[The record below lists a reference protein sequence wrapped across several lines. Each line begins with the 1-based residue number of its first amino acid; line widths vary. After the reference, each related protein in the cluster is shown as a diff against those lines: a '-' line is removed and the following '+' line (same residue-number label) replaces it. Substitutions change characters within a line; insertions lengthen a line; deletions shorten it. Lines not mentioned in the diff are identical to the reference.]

1 MASDGIRVGPL
12 GSSPLRDLSHALEER
27 ARELETLIAGL
38 DEVIAEQSAERTRVR
53 LALAQAEEVRAQIME
68 HRRLVRPEVLAGA
81 LRRSGELY
89 ARMRSLDS
97 RLEGLEE
104 RRAGMR
110 SERDQLGQIR
120 PLAAELRADQ
130 GARLVTS
137 DDPQVVCRRAER
149 QLQRLGQNLLR
160 FQLGQVSQDHE
171 AISDMIMSGPL
182 EDLADVVLAVELIG
196 RRVGRAP
203 ALTVTSEV
211 TQCKEVTRRAMARM
225 HRLLFQ
231 ISPEGLEEEGLVA
244 SVRRAG
250 ADLIG
255 IVIVGVQVI
264 GEERHLS
271 TPIGL
276 AAFRVVVEAIEN
288 AYRHGRADEVE
299 VVVAFLPGRLQVVVG
314 DHGEG
319 FDVGATEARLGR
331 TRSLGLISMRE
342 RVENVGGSFEI
353 RSALGAGT
361 EVRAVFTSP

>member
-1 MASDGIRVGPL
+1 MASDGIRVGAL
-12 GSSPLRDLSHALEER
+12 GSSPLRDLSHALQAR
-27 ARELETLIAGL
+27 AQELETLIAGV
-38 DEVIAEQSAERTRVR
+38 DEVIAEQSADRTRVR
-53 LALAQAEEVRAQIME
+53 LALAQAEAVRAQIRE

-89 ARMRSLDS
+89 ARMRFLES
-97 RLEGLEE
+97 RLEGLAE
-104 RRAGMR
+104 RRAGMQ

-120 PLAAELRADQ
+120 PLAVELGADQ
-130 GARLVTS
+130 SARLVTA

-149 QLQRLGQNLLR
+149 QLQRL
-160 FQLGQVSQDHE
+160 VAQDHE
-171 AISDMIMSGPL
+171 AISAMIMSGPL

-196 RRVGRAP
+196 RRVGRVP
-203 ALTVTSEV
+203 ALTVTTEV

-231 ISPEGLEEEGLVA
+231 ISPQGLEEEGLVT

-255 IVIVGVQVI
+255 IVTVRVQVV

-271 TPIGL
+271 LAVGL

-288 AYRHGRADEVE
+288 AYRHGRAEEVE
-299 VVVAFLPGRLQVVVG
+299 AVFAFLPGRLQVVVA

-331 TRSLGLISMRE
+331 TRSLGLITMRE

-353 RSALGAGT
+353 RSSLGAGT
-361 EVRAVFTSP
+361 EVRAVFGTS

>member
-1 MASDGIRVGPL
+1 MASDGITAGALR
-12 GSSPLRDLSHALEER
+12 SSPLRDLSHALEER
-27 ARELETLIAGL
+27 AQELETLIAGL

-53 LALAQAEEVRAQIME
+53 LALAQAEAVRAQIMK

-89 ARMRSLDS
+89 ARTRSLDA
-97 RLEGLEE
+97 RLDGLEE
-104 RRAGMR
+104 RRAGMQ

-120 PLAAELRADQ
+120 PLAAELGAD
-130 GARLVTS
+130 ASVRSVTA
-137 DDPQVVCRRAER
+137 DDAQVVCRRAER
-149 QLQRLGQNLLR
+149 QLQRL
-160 FQLGQVSQDHE
+160 VTQDHQ
-171 AISDMIMSGPL
+171 AISEMIMSGPL
-182 EDLADVVLAVELIG
+182 EDLADVVLAAELIG
-196 RRVGRAP
+196 RRVGRVP
-203 ALTVTSEV
+203 VPTVTSEV

-225 HRLLFQ
+225 DRLLFQ
-231 ISPEGLEEEGLVA
+231 ISPQGLEEEGLVT

-250 ADLIG
+250 ADLLG
-255 IVIVGVQVI
+255 TVTVRVQVI
-264 GEERHLS
+264 GEERHLA
-271 TPIGL
+271 TAVGL

-288 AYRHGRADEVE
+288 AYRHGRAEEVE
-299 VVVAFLPGRLQVVVG
+299 VVVAFPPGRLQVVVA

-361 EVRAVFTSP
+361 EVRAVFELP

>member
-1 MASDGIRVGPL
+1 MASDGMRVGVI
-12 GSSPLRDLSHALEER
+12 GSSPLRDLSHALEAR
-27 ARELETLIAGL
+27 AQELETLLAGL
-38 DEVIAEQSAERTRVR
+38 DQVIAEQSAERNRVR

-89 ARMRSLDS
+89 GRMRSLDA

-104 RRAGMR
+104 RRNGMR
-110 SERDQLGQIR
+110 SEREQLGQIR
-120 PLAAELRADQ
+120 PLAAELGVDLT
-130 GARLVTS
+130 ARSVTA

-149 QLQRLGQNLLR
+149 QLQRLVG
-160 FQLGQVSQDHE
+160 QDHE

-203 ALTVTSEV
+203 ALTVTREV
-211 TQCKEVTRRAMARM
+211 TECKEVTRRAMARM

-231 ISPEGLEEEGLVA
+231 ISPQGLEEEGLVT
-244 SVRRAG
+244 SVRRVG
-250 ADLIG
+250 ADLLG
-255 IVIVGVQVI
+255 VVTVRVQVV
-264 GEERHLS
+264 GEERHL
-271 TPIGL
+271 PLAMAL

-288 AYRHGRADEVE
+288 AYRHGRAEEVE
-299 VVVAFLPGRLQVVVG
+299 VVVAFLPRRLQVVVA
-314 DHGEG
+314 DHGDG

-353 RSALGAGT
+353 RSSLGAGT
-361 EVRAVFTSP
+361 EVRAVFDTA

>member
-1 MASDGIRVGPL
+1 MASDGIRVGAL
-12 GSSPLRDLSHALEER
+12 GSSPLRDLSHALEAR
-27 ARELETLIAGL
+27 AQELETVIAGL

-53 LALAQAEEVRAQIME
+53 LALAQAEAVRAQIME
-68 HRRLVRPEVLAGA
+68 YRRLVRPEVLAGA

-97 RLEGLEE
+97 RLEGLAE
-104 RRAGMR
+104 RRAGMQ

-120 PLAAELRADQ
+120 PLAVELGADQ
-130 GARLVTS
+130 SARLVTA

-149 QLQRLGQNLLR
+149 QLQRL
-160 FQLGQVSQDHE
+160 VAQDHE
-171 AISDMIMSGPL
+171 AISAMIMSGPL

-203 ALTVTSEV
+203 ALTVTTEV

-231 ISPEGLEEEGLVA
+231 ISPQGLEEEGLVT
-244 SVRRAG
+244 SVRHAG
-250 ADLIG
+250 ADLVG
-255 IVIVGVQVI
+255 IVTVRVQVV

-271 TPIGL
+271 LAVGL

-288 AYRHGRADEVE
+288 AYRHGRAEEVE
-299 VVVAFLPGRLQVVVG
+299 AVFAFLPGRLQVVVA

-331 TRSLGLISMRE
+331 TRSLGLITMRE

-353 RSALGAGT
+353 RSSLGAGT
-361 EVRAVFTSP
+361 EVRAVFGTS

>member
-1 MASDGIRVGPL
+1 MASDGIRVGAL

-27 ARELETLIAGL
+27 ARELKTLLAGL

-68 HRRLVRPEVLAGA
+68 HRRLVRAEVLAGA

-149 QLQRLGQNLLR
+149 QLQRL
-160 FQLGQVSQDHE
+160 VSQDHE

-196 RRVGRAP
+196 RQVGRAP

-231 ISPEGLEEEGLVA
+231 ISPEGLEEEGLVT

-255 IVIVGVQVI
+255 IVIVGVQVV

-271 TPIGL
+271 AAIGL

-288 AYRHGRADEVE
+288 AYRHGRAEEVE

-314 DHGEG
+314 DPGEG

-342 RVENVGGSFEI
+342 RVENVGGSLEI

>member
-1 MASDGIRVGPL
+1 MASDGIRVGAL

-27 ARELETLIAGL
+27 ARELKTLIAGL

-53 LALAQAEEVRAQIME
+53 LALGQAEEVRAQIME

-89 ARMRSLDS
+89 ARMRSLES
-97 RLEGLEE
+97 RLEGLAE
-104 RRAGMR
+104 RRAGMQ

-120 PLAAELRADQ
+120 PLAVELGADQ
-130 GARLVTS
+130 GARLVTA

-149 QLQRLGQNLLR
+149 QLQRL
-160 FQLGQVSQDHE
+160 VAQDHE
-171 AISDMIMSGPL
+171 AISAMIMSGPL

-196 RRVGRAP
+196 RRVGQAP
-203 ALTVTSEV
+203 ALTVTTEV

-231 ISPEGLEEEGLVA
+231 ISPQGLEEEGLVT

-250 ADLIG
+250 ADLVG
-255 IVIVGVQVI
+255 IVTVRVQVV

-271 TPIGL
+271 LAVGL

-288 AYRHGRADEVE
+288 AYRHGRAEEVE
-299 VVVAFLPGRLQVVVG
+299 AVFAFLPGRLQVVVA

-331 TRSLGLISMRE
+331 TRSLGLITMRE

-353 RSALGAGT
+353 RSSLGAGT
-361 EVRAVFTSP
+361 EVRAVFGTS

>member
-1 MASDGIRVGPL
+1 MASDGIRVGAL

-27 ARELETLIAGL
+27 AQELETLIAGV
-38 DEVIAEQSAERTRVR
+38 DEEITQQSAERNRVR

-104 RRAGMR
+104 RLAGLR

-120 PLAAELRADQ
+120 PLAEELGVDLTARA
-130 GARLVTS
+130 VTA

-149 QLQRLGQNLLR
+149 QLQRL
-160 FQLGQVSQDHE
+160 VMQDHE
-171 AISDMIMSGPL
+171 AISDMIMSGPI

-203 ALTVTSEV
+203 ALTVTSEI

-231 ISPEGLEEEGLVA
+231 ISPQGLEEEGLVT
-244 SVRRAG
+244 SVRRVG
-250 ADLIG
+250 ADLLG
-255 IVIVGVQVI
+255 IVTVRVQVV
-264 GEERHLS
+264 GEERPLS
-271 TPIGL
+271 PPIAI
-276 AAFRVVVEAIEN
+276 AAFRVVVEALEN
-288 AYRHGRADEVE
+288 AYRHGRAEEVE
-299 VVVAFLPGRLQVVVG
+299 VVVAFLSRRLQVVIA

-342 RVENVGGSFEI
+342 RVENVRGSFEI

-361 EVRAVFTSP
+361 EVRAVFDTA

>member
-1 MASDGIRVGPL
+1 MASDGIRVGAL
-12 GSSPLRDLSHALEER
+12 GSSPLRDLSHALEAR
-27 ARELETLIAGL
+27 AQELETVIAGL

-53 LALAQAEEVRAQIME
+53 LALAQAEAVRAQIMK

-97 RLEGLEE
+97 RLEGLAE
-104 RRAGMR
+104 RRAGMQ

-120 PLAAELRADQ
+120 PLAVELGADQ
-130 GARLVTS
+130 GARLVTA

-149 QLQRLGQNLLR
+149 QLQRL
-160 FQLGQVSQDHE
+160 VAQDHE
-171 AISDMIMSGPL
+171 AISAMIMSGPL

-196 RRVGRAP
+196 RRVGQAP
-203 ALTVTSEV
+203 ALTVTTEV

-231 ISPEGLEEEGLVA
+231 ISPQGLEEEGLVT

-250 ADLIG
+250 ADLVG
-255 IVIVGVQVI
+255 IVTVRVQVV

-271 TPIGL
+271 LAVGL

-288 AYRHGRADEVE
+288 AYRHGRAEEVE
-299 VVVAFLPGRLQVVVG
+299 AVFAFLPGRLQVVVA

-331 TRSLGLISMRE
+331 TRSLGLITMRE

-353 RSALGAGT
+353 RSSLGAGT
-361 EVRAVFTSP
+361 EVRAVFGTS

>member
-1 MASDGIRVGPL
+1 MASDGIRVGAL
-12 GSSPLRDLSHALEER
+12 GSSPLRDLSHALEAR
-27 ARELETLIAGL
+27 AQELETVIAGL

-53 LALAQAEEVRAQIME
+53 LALAQAEAVRAQIME
-68 HRRLVRPEVLAGA
+68 YRRLVRPEVLAGA

-97 RLEGLEE
+97 RLEGLAE
-104 RRAGMR
+104 RRAGMQ

-120 PLAAELRADQ
+120 PLAVELGADQ
-130 GARLVTS
+130 GARLVTA

-149 QLQRLGQNLLR
+149 QLQRL
-160 FQLGQVSQDHE
+160 VAQDHE
-171 AISDMIMSGPL
+171 ASSAMIMSGPL

-196 RRVGRAP
+196 RRVGQAP
-203 ALTVTSEV
+203 ALTVTTEV

-231 ISPEGLEEEGLVA
+231 ISPQGLEEEGLVT

-250 ADLIG
+250 ADLVG
-255 IVIVGVQVI
+255 IVTVRVQVV

-271 TPIGL
+271 LAVGL

-288 AYRHGRADEVE
+288 AYRHGRAEEVE
-299 VVVAFLPGRLQVVVG
+299 AVFAFLPGRLQVVVA

-331 TRSLGLISMRE
+331 TRSLGLITMRE

-353 RSALGAGT
+353 RSSLGAGT
-361 EVRAVFTSP
+361 EVRAVFGTS

>member
-1 MASDGIRVGPL
+1 MASDGIRVGAL
-12 GSSPLRDLSHALEER
+12 GSSPLRDLSHALEAR
-27 ARELETLIAGL
+27 AQELETVIAGL

-68 HRRLVRPEVLAGA
+68 YRRLVRPEVLAGA

-97 RLEGLEE
+97 RLEGLAE
-104 RRAGMR
+104 RRAGMQ

-120 PLAAELRADQ
+120 PLAVELGADQ
-130 GARLVTS
+130 GARLVTA

-149 QLQRLGQNLLR
+149 QLQRL
-160 FQLGQVSQDHE
+160 VAQDHE
-171 AISDMIMSGPL
+171 AISAMIMSGPL

-196 RRVGRAP
+196 RRVGQAP
-203 ALTVTSEV
+203 ALTVTTEV

-231 ISPEGLEEEGLVA
+231 ISPQGLEEEGLVT

-250 ADLIG
+250 ADLVG
-255 IVIVGVQVI
+255 IVTVRVQVV

-271 TPIGL
+271 LAVGL

-288 AYRHGRADEVE
+288 AYRHGRAEEVE
-299 VVVAFLPGRLQVVVG
+299 AVFAFLPGRLQVVVA

-331 TRSLGLISMRE
+331 TRSLGLITMRE

-353 RSALGAGT
+353 RSSLGAGT
-361 EVRAVFTSP
+361 EVRAVFGTS

>member
-1 MASDGIRVGPL
+1 MASDGIRVGAL
-12 GSSPLRDLSHALEER
+12 GSSPLRDLSHALQAR
-27 ARELETLIAGL
+27 AQELETLIAGV

-53 LALAQAEEVRAQIME
+53 LALAQAEAVRAQIME

-89 ARMRSLDS
+89 ARMRFLES
-97 RLEGLEE
+97 RLEGLAE
-104 RRAGMR
+104 RRAGMQ

-120 PLAAELRADQ
+120 PLAVELGADQ
-130 GARLVTS
+130 SARLVTA

-149 QLQRLGQNLLR
+149 QLQRL
-160 FQLGQVSQDHE
+160 VAQDHE
-171 AISDMIMSGPL
+171 AISAMIMSGPL

-196 RRVGRAP
+196 RRVGRVP
-203 ALTVTSEV
+203 ALTVTTEV

-231 ISPEGLEEEGLVA
+231 ISPQGLEEEGLVT

-255 IVIVGVQVI
+255 IVTVRVQVV

-271 TPIGL
+271 LAVGL

-288 AYRHGRADEVE
+288 AYRHGRAEEVE
-299 VVVAFLPGRLQVVVG
+299 AVFAFLPGRLQVVVA

-331 TRSLGLISMRE
+331 TRSLGLITMRE

-353 RSALGAGT
+353 RSSLGAGT
-361 EVRAVFTSP
+361 EVRAVFGTS

>member
-1 MASDGIRVGPL
+1 MASDGIRVGAL
-12 GSSPLRDLSHALEER
+12 GSSPLRDLSHALEAR
-27 ARELETLIAGL
+27 AQELETVIAGL

-53 LALAQAEEVRAQIME
+53 LALAQAEAVRAQIME
-68 HRRLVRPEVLAGA
+68 YRRLVRPEVLAGA

-97 RLEGLEE
+97 RLEGLAE
-104 RRAGMR
+104 RRAGMQ

-120 PLAAELRADQ
+120 PLAVELGADQ
-130 GARLVTS
+130 SARLVTA

-149 QLQRLGQNLLR
+149 QLQRL
-160 FQLGQVSQDHE
+160 VAQDHE
-171 AISDMIMSGPL
+171 AISAMIMSGPL

-196 RRVGRAP
+196 RRVGQAP
-203 ALTVTSEV
+203 ALTVTTEV

-231 ISPEGLEEEGLVA
+231 ISPQGLEEEGLVT

-250 ADLIG
+250 ADLVG
-255 IVIVGVQVI
+255 IVTVRVQVV

-271 TPIGL
+271 LAVGL

-288 AYRHGRADEVE
+288 AYRHGRAEEVE
-299 VVVAFLPGRLQVVVG
+299 AVFAFLPGRLQVVVA

-331 TRSLGLISMRE
+331 TRSLGLITMRE

-353 RSALGAGT
+353 RSSLGAGT
-361 EVRAVFTSP
+361 EVRAVFGTS

>member
-1 MASDGIRVGPL
+1 MASDGIRVGAL
-12 GSSPLRDLSHALEER
+12 GSSPLRDLSHALEAR
-27 ARELETLIAGL
+27 AQELETVIAGL

-53 LALAQAEEVRAQIME
+53 LALAQAEAVRAQIME
-68 HRRLVRPEVLAGA
+68 YRRLVRPEVLAGA

-97 RLEGLEE
+97 RLEGLAE
-104 RRAGMR
+104 RRAGMQ

-120 PLAAELRADQ
+120 PLAVELGADQ
-130 GARLVTS
+130 GARLVTA

-149 QLQRLGQNLLR
+149 QLQRL
-160 FQLGQVSQDHE
+160 VAQDHE
-171 AISDMIMSGPL
+171 AISAMIMSGPL

-196 RRVGRAP
+196 RRVGQAP
-203 ALTVTSEV
+203 ALTVTTEV

-231 ISPEGLEEEGLVA
+231 ISPQGLEEEGLVT

-250 ADLIG
+250 ADLVG
-255 IVIVGVQVI
+255 IVTVRVQVV

-271 TPIGL
+271 LAVGL

-288 AYRHGRADEVE
+288 AYRHGRAEEVE
-299 VVVAFLPGRLQVVVG
+299 AVFAFLPGRLQVVVA

-331 TRSLGLISMRE
+331 TRSLGLITMRE

-353 RSALGAGT
+353 RSSLGAGT
-361 EVRAVFTSP
+361 EVRAVFGTS

>member
-1 MASDGIRVGPL
+1 MASDGIRVGAL
-12 GSSPLRDLSHALEER
+12 GSSPLRDLSHALEAR
-27 ARELETLIAGL
+27 AQELETVIAGL

-53 LALAQAEEVRAQIME
+53 LALGQAEEVRAQIME
-68 HRRLVRPEVLAGA
+68 YRRLVRPEVLAGA

-97 RLEGLEE
+97 RLEGLAE
-104 RRAGMR
+104 RRAGMQ

-120 PLAAELRADQ
+120 PLAVELGADQ
-130 GARLVTS
+130 GARLVTA

-149 QLQRLGQNLLR
+149 QLQRL
-160 FQLGQVSQDHE
+160 VAQDHE
-171 AISDMIMSGPL
+171 AISAMIMSGPL

-196 RRVGRAP
+196 RRVGQAP
-203 ALTVTSEV
+203 ALTVTTEV

-231 ISPEGLEEEGLVA
+231 ISPQGLEEEGLVT

-250 ADLIG
+250 ADLVG
-255 IVIVGVQVI
+255 IVTVRVQVV

-271 TPIGL
+271 LAVGL

-288 AYRHGRADEVE
+288 AYRHGRAEEVE
-299 VVVAFLPGRLQVVVG
+299 AVFAFLPGRLQVVVA

-331 TRSLGLISMRE
+331 TRSLGLITMRE

-353 RSALGAGT
+353 RSSLGAGT
-361 EVRAVFTSP
+361 EVRAVFGTS

>member
-1 MASDGIRVGPL
+1 MASDGIRVGAL
-12 GSSPLRDLSHALEER
+12 GSSPLRDLSHALEAR
-27 ARELETLIAGL
+27 AQELETVIAGL

-53 LALAQAEEVRAQIME
+53 LALAQAEAVRAQIME

-89 ARMRSLDS
+89 ARMRFLES
-97 RLEGLEE
+97 RLEGLAE
-104 RRAGMR
+104 RRAGMQ

-120 PLAAELRADQ
+120 PLAVELGADQ
-130 GARLVTS
+130 GARLVTA

-149 QLQRLGQNLLR
+149 QLQRL
-160 FQLGQVSQDHE
+160 VAQDHE
-171 AISDMIMSGPL
+171 AISAMIMSGPL

-196 RRVGRAP
+196 RRVGQAP
-203 ALTVTSEV
+203 ALTVTTEV

-231 ISPEGLEEEGLVA
+231 ISPQGLEEEGLVT

-250 ADLIG
+250 ADLVG
-255 IVIVGVQVI
+255 IVTVRVQVV

-271 TPIGL
+271 LAVGL

-288 AYRHGRADEVE
+288 AYRHGRAEEVE
-299 VVVAFLPGRLQVVVG
+299 AVFAFLPGRLQVVVA

-331 TRSLGLISMRE
+331 TRSLGLITMRE

-353 RSALGAGT
+353 RSSLGAGT
-361 EVRAVFTSP
+361 EVRAVFGTS

>member
-1 MASDGIRVGPL
+1 MASDGIRVGAL
-12 GSSPLRDLSHALEER
+12 GSSPLRDLSHALEAR
-27 ARELETLIAGL
+27 AQELETVIAGL

-53 LALAQAEEVRAQIME
+53 LALAQAEAVRAQIME
-68 HRRLVRPEVLAGA
+68 YRRLVRPEVLAGA

-97 RLEGLEE
+97 RLEGLAE
-104 RRAGMR
+104 RRAGMQ

-120 PLAAELRADQ
+120 PLAVELGADQ
-130 GARLVTS
+130 GARLVTA

-149 QLQRLGQNLLR
+149 QLQRL
-160 FQLGQVSQDHE
+160 VAQDHE
-171 AISDMIMSGPL
+171 AISAMIISGPL

-196 RRVGRAP
+196 RRVGQAP
-203 ALTVTSEV
+203 ALTVTTEV

-231 ISPEGLEEEGLVA
+231 ISPQGLEEEGLVT

-250 ADLIG
+250 AGLVG
-255 IVIVGVQVI
+255 I
-264 GEERHLS
+264 
-271 TPIGL
+271 
-276 AAFRVVVEAIEN
+276 
-288 AYRHGRADEVE
+288 
-299 VVVAFLPGRLQVVVG
+299 LPGRLRGVVA

-331 TRSLGLISMRE
+331 TRSLGLITMRE

-353 RSALGAGT
+353 RSSLGAGT
-361 EVRAVFTSP
+361 EVRAVFGTS